1 MIVSETYRLL
11 IGSIGDDSH
20 SVGMALLEIMFK
32 EAGFYVQNIG
42 ILNRLEDFFYHA
54 GNFDAIF
61 ISCMNGHSQLY
72 LDEFP
77 LHLKKFNQLNGEPK
91 VWCLGGNLSL
101 QDSSKMIIKKY
112 RKIGFDIVLPKPLSG
127 SHVMESLLKKFYEK
141 SIKRKRVKNLTKE
154 KEFQISSVEEVNDHP
169 LTDREFF
176 SIRDEVIDTWPTGK
190 DVCEADIRKN
200 HRDPRKNLHHLIMNR
215 LFSYSGPI
223 LQPRTGVAHTSD
235 EIEILQ
241 FLRKANLE
249 VSSIQLDA
257 ASRKKMFHKAEEGVL
272 RSEKGK
278 TSLLNGYPVPIHGV
292 KGIEKI
298 LNAIDTPFQI
308 RAGSPDHRLV
318 YEIGLAGGTSSLEGG
333 FLCYLYPY
341 DKYTSPVQSLL
352 YWKYV
357 DKLTEWYYRNFQVVI
372 NREFFG
378 PLTCCLLEPSI
389 PISINIIQSLLAAK
403 SGVRCISVGLAE
415 QGNRWQD
422 IAAVRTLDMM
432 TRHYLEKY
440 GFTGCTISTV
450 YHQYMAAFP
459 VDREKSRDLILN
471 SSLTGAL
478 AKATRIMTKTP
489 VESIHIPG
497 KKDNAEGLKLTQMG
511 VRNASYT
518 PMDMEKI
525 GSEMKLLKKEVET
538 IMKSIETLGNGSIA
552 RGAIKA
558 FETGILDIPF
568 SPSIYNK
575 NTSITA
581 RDCDGAI
588 RFVNPEQSSFS
599 EDIIHFH
606 KEKIHQRMTRERSTK
621 IHEILENDLTRIWK
635 GEYLKW
641 PLNGHYIF

>member
-1 MIVSETYRLL
+1 MIIEAYRLL

-42 ILNRLEDFFYHA
+42 ILNRMEDFFRYA
-54 GNFDAIF
+54 GDFDAIL
-61 ISCMNGHSQLY
+61 ISCMNGHSKLY
-72 LDEFP
+72 IDEFP
-77 LHLKKFNQLNGEPK
+77 FHLKTFTQLNNEPK
-91 VWCLGGNLSL
+91 VWCLGGNLSV
-101 QDSSKMIIKKY
+101 QDDIEMTVKKY
-112 RKIGFDIVLPKPLSG
+112 RGMGFDIVSPKPISEAL
-127 SHVMESLLKKFYEK
+127 VMELILKKFYEK
-141 SIKRKRVKNLTKE
+141 SIKRKRLKSINNE
-154 KEFQISSVEEVNDHP
+154 KQFKISSIEEVNDDP
-169 LTDREFF
+169 LTDREFL
-176 SIRDEVIDTWPTGK
+176 SMRDEVLDTWPTGK
-190 DVCEADIRKN
+190 EVRSADIMKN
-200 HRDPRKNLHHLIMNR
+200 HMNPRKNLNHLIMNR

-241 FLRKANLE
+241 FLRTANLE

-257 ASRKKMFHKAEEGVL
+257 ASRKKMYHKAEEGVL
-272 RSEKGK
+272 KSEKGK
-278 TSLLNGYPVPIHGV
+278 ISLLNGYPVPIHGV

-308 RAGSPDHRLV
+308 RAGSPDHRFV

-378 PLTCCLLEPSI
+378 PLTCCLIEPAI
-389 PISINIIQSLLAAK
+389 PISINIIQALLSAG

-432 TRHYLEKY
+432 TRHYLGKY
-440 GFTGCTISTV
+440 GFTDCTISTV
-450 YHQYMAAFP
+450 FHQYMAAFP

-471 SSLTGAL
+471 SSVTGAL
-478 AKATRIMTKTP
+478 SKAVRIMTKTP

-497 KKDNAEGLKLTQMG
+497 REDNAEGLKLTQRG
-511 VRNASYT
+511 VRAAVDT
-518 PMDMEKI
+518 PMDMEKVA
-525 GSEMKLLKKEVET
+525 GEMKLLKREVET
-538 IMKSIETLGNGSIA
+538 IMKSVETLGNGSIA

-558 FETGILDIPF
+558 FELGILDIPF

-588 RFVNPEQSSFS
+588 RFVNPEQFSFS

-606 KEKIHQRMTRERSTK
+606 KEKIHQRMVKERSTK
-621 IHEILENDLTRIWK
+621 IHEILNQDLMRIWK

-641 PLNGHYIF
+641 PLNGHYIY

>member
-1 MIVSETYRLL
+1 MIDTYRLL

-20 SVGMALLEIMFK
+20 SVGMALLEIMFR
-32 EAGFYVQNIG
+32 EVGFFVQNIG
-42 ILNRLEDFFYHA
+42 ILNRLEDFFSCA
-54 GNFDAIF
+54 KDFDAIL
-61 ISCMNGHSQLY
+61 ISCMNGHSKLY
-72 LDEFP
+72 IDEFP
-77 LHLKKFNQLNGEPK
+77 FHLKKFNQLNDEPK
-91 VWCLGGNLSL
+91 VWCLGGNLSV
-101 QDSSKMIIKKY
+101 QDDIEMIIKKY
-112 RKIGFDIVLPKPLSG
+112 RRMGFDIVSPKPISG
-127 SHVMESLLKKFYEK
+127 ALVMESLLKKFYEK
-141 SIKRKRVKNLTKE
+141 SIKRRRVKNLGRE
-154 KEFQISSVEEVNDHP
+154 KQFQISSVEEVNDHP
-169 LTDREFF
+169 LTDQEFLL
-176 SIRDEVIDTWPTGK
+176 IRDEVIDTWPTGK
-190 DVCEADIRKN
+190 DIRGADIRKN
-200 HRDPRKNLHHLIMNR
+200 HRNPRKNLNHLIMNR
-215 LFSYSGPI
+215 LSSYSGPI

-241 FLRKANLE
+241 FLQKANME

-257 ASRKKMFHKAEEGVL
+257 ASRKKMYHKAEEGVL

-378 PLTCCLLEPSI
+378 PLTCCLIEPAI
-389 PISINIIQSLLAAK
+389 PISINIIQALLSAK

-432 TRHYLEKY
+432 ARHYLGKY
-440 GFTGCTISTV
+440 GFTDCTISTV

-459 VDREKSRDLILN
+459 VDREKSGDLILN
-471 SSLTGAL
+471 SSVTGAL
-478 AKATRIMTKTP
+478 SKAVRIMTKTP
-489 VESIHIPG
+489 VESIHIPS
-497 KKDNAEGLKLTQMG
+497 KEDNAEGLKLTQMG
-511 VRNASYT
+511 VREAMDT
-518 PMDMEKI
+518 PMDMEKVT
-525 GSEMKLLKKEVET
+525 SEMKLLKKEVET
-538 IMKSIETLGNGSIA
+538 IIKSVETLGNGSIA

-558 FETGILDIPF
+558 FEIGILDIPF
-568 SPSIYNK
+568 SPNIYNK

-588 RFVNPEQSSFS
+588 RFVNPEQFSFS

-606 KEKIHQRMTRERSTK
+606 KDKIHQRMIKERNTK
-621 IHEILENDLTRIWK
+621 IHEILNKDLMRIWK

-641 PLNGHYIF
+641 PLNGHYIY